1 MNPTSTLVSRRAAAA
16 ARFAL
21 GAVLALGA
29 GVANALTVVP
39 YTPAALAAAQ
49 QGGQP
54 VVVQFHASWC
64 PTCKAQDKVIETLK
78 SDPSLN
84 VTLMQADYDT
94 EKALEKQMKV
104 TAQSTLIAFHGST
117 ERARVVGETDPARLK
132 AILKSAQ

>member
-1 MNPTSTLVSRRAAAA
+1 MNPTVSSPARRPATLL
-16 ARFAL
+16 RFAL
-21 GAVLALGA
+21 AGALAFGA
-29 GVANALTVVP
+29 SLASALTVVP
-39 YTPAALAAAQ
+39 YTPAAFAAAQ
-49 QGGQP
+49 QAGQP
-54 VVVQFHASWC
+54 VVVHFHASWC
-64 PTCKAQDKVIETLK
+64 PTCKAQDKVMETLK

-117 ERARVVGETDPARLK
+117 ERARVVGETDPAKLK